1 MIALLGVWLAAIASP
16 GPDLFQIVRVG
27 AKDRRAGVLCALG
40 IMAGNTIW
48 IVASLVGLSVLI
60 EAFPQVLWVLQ
71 IVGGAYL
78 LWMGVGAMRAKDPSL
93 PEAQHVRRP
102 FLTGLAT
109 NLSNPK
115 AVLFFG
121 AIFAQFA
128 DVGWAAAPLLVATG
142 VAWFVGV
149 ALVVRAMAGTI
160 ERYGRLIDVATGAIF
175 IALAVWMLWEGLHF
189 GA

>member
-48 IVASLVGLSVLI
+48 IVASLAGLSALI
-60 EAFPQVLWVLQ
+60 EAFPQVLSALQ
-71 IVGGAYL
+71 IIGGAYL
-78 LWMGVGAMRAKDPSL
+78 FWMGIGAVRAKDPSL
-93 PEAQHVRRP
+93 PEAQLVRRP

-128 DVGWAAAPLLVATG
+128 HIGWAAVPVLVLTG

-149 ALVVRAMAGTI
+149 ALGVGAIAGTI
-160 ERYGRLIDVATGAIF
+160 ERYGRLIDVTTGAIF
-175 IALAVWMLWEGLHF
+175 IALAMWMLTEGLHF